1 LNNIDSHL
9 KKYFEASSKIFQNE
23 EVFEP
28 SYIPNCLI
36 HREEELS
43 NLARYFRPLLTKD
56 KETHGKYIIIYGS
69 VGSGKTAVVKKFGAT
84 LEQYS
89 KDKKNDSVAKIAFFH
104 LNCRRERSWNILLTS
119 ILRQM
124 ISGFPLRGYS
134 ASELLEYLGTVTKE
148 RNQKLLLCLDEIDYL
163 LMQSKDKDILYAL
176 IRNHETIHRSTRGS
190 ISLILITRNPNF
202 QYFLDNALFSSLSK
216 RILDFPPY
224 TQSQL
229 LNILKARAK
238 IGLKAHS
245 YSLEIL
251 NVIASIADKGND
263 ARYAIELLWRAA
275 KIAEGR
281 SSTEILYEHVRK
293 AQVSI
298 FPVKQSF
305 ITDIPL
311 HQQLVL
317 LALASL
323 LQEKND
329 QRFVLSR
336 EIRMKYSQ
344 ICKTKG
350 ITPRKTTQFWLYLQ
364 ELHKHGFLQL
374 KVINR
379 HKDGTSLG
387 RIAQV
392 SINDLP
398 VDELT
403 TLLLETMK
411 TTE

>member
-1 LNNIDSHL
+1 MNNIDSHL

-43 NLARYFRPLLTKD
+43 NLARYFRPLLNKD
-56 KETHGKYIIIYGS
+56 KETHGKNIIIYGS

-84 LEQYS
+84 IEQYS

-275 KIAEGR
+275 
-281 SSTEILYEHVRK
+281 
-293 AQVSI
+293 
-298 FPVKQSF
+298 
-305 ITDIPL
+305 
-311 HQQLVL
+311 
-317 LALASL
+317 
-323 LQEKND
+323 
-329 QRFVLSR
+329 
-336 EIRMKYSQ
+336 
-344 ICKTKG
+344 
-350 ITPRKTTQFWLYLQ
+350 
-364 ELHKHGFLQL
+364 
-374 KVINR
+374 
-379 HKDGTSLG
+379 
-387 RIAQV
+387 
-392 SINDLP
+392 
-398 VDELT
+398 
-403 TLLLETMK
+403 
-411 TTE
+411 